1 MNTINYPENDDTTD
15 LANQDKYSIEQLHA
29 MQLVARM
36 KEAAERVGAGFVGGF
51 VTPTGQRFMM
61 SNVDKDDIQFQ
72 AINQELQSIQDSRTN
87 SKDDS
92 FDRFQ
97 NTIRIVKGD
106 DGIQIKVEP
115 KAE

>member
-15 LANQDKYSIEQLHA
+15 LANQDKYSIQQLHA

-36 KEAAERVGAGFVGGF
+36 KEAAERAGAGFVGGF

-72 AINQELQSIQDSRTN
+72 AINQELQNIQDSRTT
-87 SKDDS
+87 SKDDF

-97 NTIRIVKGD
+97 NTIRIVDGD